1 MTGWQPLLGQPKSPP
16 STCNYLSASFGTQ
29 AAWDNRGADGPT
41 GSVGF
46 DMALTIRNWVGDSI
60 IEVELPDS
68 MPFLAKAPIV
78 HAINYGD
85 AASHPVNL
93 VALRTPLV
101 RGEKIGIGNCPSGC
115 NAISP
120 ATLGTITLA
129 SGLDGGLSL
138 ALGAGN
144 EKTDRGLT
152 IHFMF
157 ECRTALPRSPPQIRA
172 CGHYAPPPPPP
183 PPSRPPPRQPPSP
196 GPPPPRPPPR
206 RPPPAVPPQPRPPPP
221 LPTTPPPPPPPG
233 PPRFLLGTAASL
245 SFSDPHPP
253 PLPPILG
260 MLSSASIGAFP
271 GTSTSAVPSTSVG
284 LLAALQ
290 TVVLSGDTAPYLAF
304 TQTVLLWNDA
314 QALTVL
320 LGGCVL
326 LLSMVLFVGARVKGA
341 LGRPRHAHYSALSK
355 YGSLAN
361 VKPRR
366 VVVID
371 AEEVDAAEVQSWG
384 RKSAR
389 GSGDERGGGGEQG
402 GGEQGGGDVDRSS
415 RNDEKEEEEE
425 EEAEAEGGKVDDGDA
440 RAAHWRLELG
450 SKVQSEANGEE
461 GTDELE
467 VGMVV
472 QEEEEEEEEDNDED
486 EDEDEDDE
494 GEEDEDDERTIIME
508 VEDELSNEHVKE
520 AKVKAEEEEPA
531 FNIPD
536 EDEDD
541 KEEDASVLAAFA
553 KHKQPAAAGRSKQA
567 K

>member
-1 MTGWQPLLGQPKSPP
+1 
-16 STCNYLSASFGTQ
+16 
-29 AAWDNRGADGPT
+29 
-41 GSVGF
+41 
-46 DMALTIRNWVGDSI
+46 
-60 IEVELPDS
+60 
-68 MPFLAKAPIV
+68 
-78 HAINYGD
+78 
-85 AASHPVNL
+85 
-93 VALRTPLV
+93 
-101 RGEKIGIGNCPSGC
+101 
-115 NAISP
+115 
-120 ATLGTITLA
+120 
-129 SGLDGGLSL
+129 
-138 ALGAGN
+138 
-144 EKTDRGLT
+144 
-152 IHFMF
+152 
-157 ECRTALPRSPPQIRA
+157 
-172 CGHYAPPPPPP
+172 
-183 PPSRPPPRQPPSP
+183 
-196 GPPPPRPPPR
+196 
-206 RPPPAVPPQPRPPPP
+206 
-221 LPTTPPPPPPPG
+221 
-233 PPRFLLGTAASL
+233 
-245 SFSDPHPP
+245 
-253 PLPPILG
+253 
-260 MLSSASIGAFP
+260 MLSSASMGAFP
-271 GTSTSAVPSTSVG
+271 GTPMSAVPSTSVG

-304 TQTVLLWNDA
+304 TQTVLLWNNA

-450 SKVQSEANGEE
+450 SEVQSEAKGEE

-467 VGMVV
+467 VGMAV
-472 QEEEEEEEEDNDED
+472 QEEEEEEEEEEDNDED

-494 GEEDEDDERTIIME
+494 EEEDEDDERTIIME